1 MPHPPARF
9 GGQMCGRRRF
19 LTFSI
24 VSSYTTIAAYVIFFA
39 SYVVFALGKF
49 PGLKID
55 RSGAAFIG
63 GVLMVAFRV
72 LPARQAL
79 NAIDFP
85 TIVLLLSMMLLLA
98 CLHLAGFFD
107 WIAGRVVSG
116 IEPHHLLP
124 GIIFLTGILSA
135 FFVNDIICLAMA
147 PFAIVTAKRMGLRPV
162 PYLLAVA
169 TSSNIGSVASITGNP
184 QNILIGSYSGIGY
197 RDFLAHLGPV
207 AIAGLFLD
215 WLVLWLLCTRNAPPS
230 GPDPATPERHI
241 GTRNFA
247 KPAVVIA
254 GVLVGFLAGVPP
266 ALCAAIGAAIMLV
279 TRSRKPQEIYK
290 EVNWALL
297 VFFAGLF
304 LIVGGAEKAGLTEK
318 VLAIGQRV
326 NLQNTGVLTVVSAA
340 LSNVVSNVPAVMVLK
355 SMVASFANPRQGW
368 FVLAMSS
375 TLAGN
380 LTITGSVANI
390 IVIERARGEAEIGF
404 LDYLRVGV
412 PITLLT
418 LLAGWLW
425 LRMVS

>member
-1 MPHPPARF
+1 
-9 GGQMCGRRRF
+9 
-19 LTFSI
+19 
-24 VSSYTTIAAYVIFFA
+24 
-39 SYVVFALGKF
+39 
-49 PGLKID
+49 
-55 RSGAAFIG
+55 
-63 GVLMVAFRV
+63 
-72 LPARQAL
+72 
-79 NAIDFP
+79 
-85 TIVLLLSMMLLLA
+85 
-98 CLHLAGFFD
+98 
-107 WIAGRVVSG
+107 
-116 IEPHHLLP
+116 
-124 GIIFLTGILSA
+124 
-135 FFVNDIICLAMA
+135 
-147 PFAIVTAKRMGLRPV
+147 
-162 PYLLAVA
+162 
-169 TSSNIGSVASITGNP
+169 
-184 QNILIGSYSGIGY
+184 
-197 RDFLAHLGPV
+197 
-207 AIAGLFLD
+207 
-215 WLVLWLLCTRNAPPS
+215 
-230 GPDPATPERHI
+230 
-241 GTRNFA
+241 
-247 KPAVVIA
+247 
-254 GVLVGFLAGVPP
+254 
-266 ALCAAIGAAIMLV
+266 MLV